1 MKAIIVSGGKSPER
15 DLFTSYVEPGDVIIA
30 ADRGGEFLKEIGI
43 MPDVLLGDFDSLSE
57 ETLEFFKGR
66 CEIMKFDAVKDF
78 TDTEAA
84 YLKAREYSPLSYLFF
99 GCTGVR
105 LDHFLGNLGLLE
117 EALNEGKD
125 AYIIDGNNKIGMIS
139 SPKVIKRD
147 FGDFISFQAFRGDVE
162 GFTIKGARYPLEG
175 YRLRM
180 GDPRTVSNEFEGET
194 MEVSFKSGIVIVM
207 KSRD

>member
-1 MKAIIVSGGKSPER
+1 MKAIIVSGGESPKRE
-15 DLFTSYVEPGDVIIA
+15 LFTSYVEPGDVIIA
-30 ADRGGEFLKEIGI
+30 ADSGGEFLKEIGI

-57 ETLEFFKGR
+57 ETLEYLKGR
-66 CEIMKFDAVKDF
+66 CEIIRFDAVKDF

-84 YLKAREYSPLSYLFF
+84 YLKAREYSPESYLFF

-117 EALNEGKD
+117 EALSEGKE
-125 AYIIDGNNKIGMIS
+125 AFIIDGYNKIGLMNR
-139 SPKVIKRD
+139 PGVITRD

-162 GFTIKGARYPLEG
+162 GFTIKGARYPLHD

-180 GDPRTVSNEFEGET
+180 GDPRTVSNEFVGDT

>member
-1 MKAIIVSGGKSPER
+1 MKALIVSGGKSPGR
-15 DLFTSYVEPGDVIIA
+15 DLFISYLEPGDIIIA
-30 ADRGGEFLKEIGI
+30 ADRGGEFLKEIGV

-57 ETLEFFKGR
+57 ETLEFFRDR

-84 YLKAREYSPLSYLFF
+84 YLKAREYSPESYLFF
-99 GCTGVR
+99 GCTGER

-117 EALNEGKD
+117 EALKEGKE
-125 AYIIDGNNKIGMIS
+125 AFIIDSNNKIGMIMR
-139 SPKVIKRD
+139 PEVITRD

-162 GFTIKGARYPLEG
+162 GFTIRGARYPLTD
-175 YRLRM
+175 YRLTM
-180 GDPRTVSNEFEGET
+180 GDPRTVSNEFVEET

-207 KSRD
+207 KTRD

>member
-1 MKAIIVSGGKSPER
+1 MKAIIVSGGTSPDR

-30 ADRGGEFLKEIGI
+30 ADSGGEFLKEIGI
-43 MPDVLLGDFDSLSE
+43 MPDVLLGDFDSLSG
-57 ETLEFFKGR
+57 ETLEYLQGR
-66 CEIMKFDAVKDF
+66 CEIIRFDAVKDF

-84 YLKAREYSPLSYLFF
+84 YLKAREYSPESYMFF

-117 EALNEGKD
+117 EALSEGKE
-125 AYIIDGNNKIGMIS
+125 AFIIDGYNKIGLMNRPGI
-139 SPKVIKRD
+139 ITRD

-162 GFTIKGARYPLEG
+162 GFTIKGARYPLYD

-180 GDPRTVSNEFEGET
+180 GDPRTVSNEFVGDSI
-194 MEVSFKSGIVIVM
+194 EVSFKSGIVIVM